1 MKKDVK
7 LRAGWR
13 ENNIREEVR
22 IGFESGLSESCIIY
36 FCNDDV
42 CLTII
47 SVSVLKVWELS
58 DLDRDG
64 MLDRDEFSVVRN
76 DTSQKETA

>member
-1 MKKDVK
+1 MK
-7 LRAGWR
+7 LGAGCG
-13 ENNIREEVR
+13 ENKIKEEAR

-36 FCNDDV
+36 FCNDV
-42 CLTII
+42 CLTNI

-76 DTSQKETA
+76 DTSQKDTA